1 MEEATSIQFYYR
13 RINDLYMY
21 AYKVEICAYILSYL
35 GESILKVSDIFFF
48 RVIVSPFERITG
60 S

>member
-35 GESILKVSDIFFF
+35 GESILKVSDIF
-48 RVIVSPFERITG
+48 SSG
-60 S
+60 